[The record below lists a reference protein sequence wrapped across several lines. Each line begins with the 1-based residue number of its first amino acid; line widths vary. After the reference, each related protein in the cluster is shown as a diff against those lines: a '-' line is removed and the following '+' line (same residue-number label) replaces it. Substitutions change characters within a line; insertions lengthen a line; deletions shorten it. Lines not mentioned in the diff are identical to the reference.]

1 MVCTQAVSLRSPRS
15 SFRSK
20 LRLASGLQGCFVPS
34 LRSPPTPLG
43 VGSQGRCEVV
53 LEASGSHPLIF
64 FHSLST
70 VSPPYQQVP
79 HPRVQPTWDGK
90 YFKK

>member
-1 MVCTQAVSLRSPRS
+1 MAGSGGAVMCTQAVSLQSPHS
-15 SFRSK
+15 SFCTK
-20 LRLASGLQGCFVPS
+20 LRLAGGLQGCFVPS
-34 LRSPPTPLG
+34 LRSPPMPLG

-70 VSPPYQQVP
+70 VSPPYQRVP
-79 HPRVQPTWDGK
+79 HPGVRLT
-90 YFKK
+90 